1 MCLLARFTQV
11 MREQEAAR
19 AERERQRAL
28 MARADPFDSEAQRL
42 IAVIHKFMMM

>member
-1 MCLLARFTQV
+1 

-42 IAVIHKFMMM
+42 IAVIHKFIMM